1 MVHPN
6 LMKVGRTR
14 EVYCMFA
21 TKQFSRPLLT
31 VTNLPSQNGAS
42 GRCNRSAALHC
53 PSILVHHQQGSHK
66 PHAKCHIGHTRM
78 VHLVDTP
85 DQWVTV
91 ESSLLWKSCLR
102 SVFTSKLDLV
112 SVSLWSL
119 CANPL
124 GILSKQMALTVIQSL
139 RYQTLLIVWTPS

>member
-14 EVYCMFA
+14 EVYCVFA

-53 PSILVHHQQGSHK
+53 LSILVHHQQGSHK
-66 PHAKCHIGHTRM
+66 PHTKCHVGLTSM
-78 VHLVDTP
+78 VHVVDTP

-102 SVFTSKLDLV
+102 SVFTSKLV
-112 SVSLWSL
+112 SVSLRSL
-119 CANPL
+119 RANPL